1 MIAAIILAAGR
12 GHRFGRTKQLMP
24 WGETTILGATI
35 NQVALA
41 KVDEIVVVTGHDAAA
56 ITAIASAYH
65 LPTVQNP
72 DYVNGEMLSSLKV
85 GVQALTDPV
94 AAALV
99 ILADQPFIPYTVIN
113 QLIAAFKA
121 GAGQL
126 IAPVFQGQRGNP
138 VLIGRPFFAELLALP
153 ANSAPRALLQRH
165 PDQVALVEVETELI
179 LLDIDRV
186 EQYERLRP
194 R

>member
-1 MIAAIILAAGR
+1 M
-12 GHRFGRTKQLMP
+12 
-24 WGETTILGATI
+24 
-35 NQVALA
+35 
-41 KVDEIVVVTGHDAAA
+41 
-56 ITAIASAYH
+56 
-65 LPTVQNP
+65 
-72 DYVNGEMLSSLKV
+72 
-85 GVQALTDPV
+85 
-94 AAALV
+94 
-99 ILADQPFIPYTVIN
+99 
-113 QLIAAFKA
+113 
-121 GAGQL
+121 
-126 IAPVFQGQRGNP
+126 FQGQRGNP